1 MGSRFDAQI
10 RKRVLSMFS
19 VWLVEEAC
27 AVRRPPPAG
36 QIVNLPGGGGPSTE
50 GGSVRDRT
58 SSTWSDPDGR
68 LVEALRAGD
77 EAAFEALVRTY
88 QSSMLRLAET
98 FVRTPAT
105 AEDVVQETWL
115 AVMRGL
121 RLFEGRSS
129 LRTWIFQILINRAKS
144 RGLQEQPL
152 ALVIS
157 LDEIRAE
164 ALPERFKEPA
174 SALRGPPDALL
185 ADETNRTIKEAIAM
199 LPPRQAHLVTLRDV
213 DGLSA
218 SEACQ
223 LLSISAANQRV
234 LLHRARTHLREILR
248 TPTTRWCTPRR
259 AKQVGQRARLDGISG
274 GNRTPPTISPA
285 DGPPRSP
292 KADDGRPGDPRRP
305 VR

>member
-1 MGSRFDAQI
+1 MGSRFGAQI

-19 VWLVEEAC
+19 VYLAEEAH
-27 AVRRPPPAG
+27 AVQRRPPAG
-36 QIVNLPGGGGPSTE
+36 QVVNLRGGGGPTAE
-50 GGSVRDRT
+50 GGSVWNRT
-58 SSTWSDPDGR
+58 SSTWSDPDDR

-77 EAAFEALVRTY
+77 EAAFEALVRAY
-88 QSSMLRLAET
+88 QGSMLRLAET

-105 AEDVVQETWL
+105 AEDVVQETWI
-115 AVMRGL
+115 AVVRGL

-144 RGLQEQPL
+144 RGLEEQRL

-157 LDEIRAE
+157 LDEIRVE
-164 ALPERFKEPA
+164 AFPDLFKEPP

-185 ADETNRTIKEAIAM
+185 AAETIRTIKDAISM

-223 LLSISAANQRV
+223 LLSISEANQRV
-234 LLHRARTHLREILR
+234 LLHRARTGLRQILQPPPSNGAHR
-248 TPTTRWCTPRR
+248 
-259 AKQVGQRARLDGISG
+259 DG
-274 GNRTPPTISPA
+274 
-285 DGPPRSP
+285 
-292 KADDGRPGDPRRP
+292 
-305 VR
+305 